1 MENHVKEIVYLYG
14 YQEEEER
21 KRSCY
26 GMGRTVPKL
35 YTEKSA
41 LMLRL
46 PVMNEPPS
54 SESRLVSILA
64 STRNLNGV
72 FSSMNS
78 GEKIKV
84 DFLQERTAQLKRHM
98 NEYITE
104 RYEMYLTRSGAKKP
118 EVGRAAGFTM
128 TELGAIP
135 EGEIPAPIP
144 YQKNSFASVIAQAK
158 RDAKKEVKTEV
169 GVKENWKMGGVMC
182 RIQLLRDLP
191 LRNASKRR
199 FTGNLIWICG

>member
-1 MENHVKEIVYLYG
+1 MSFTENHVKEIVYLYA
-14 YQEEEER
+14 YQEEEEK

-46 PVMNEPPS
+46 PTMNESAS
-54 SESRLVSILA
+54 SESRLVNVLT

-72 FSSMNS
+72 FSSMHS
-78 GEKIKV
+78 VEKMKAE
-84 DFLQERTAQLKRHM
+84 FLQERTAQLKRHM

-144 YQKNSFASVIAQAK
+144 YQTNSFASFIAQAK
-158 RDAKKEVKTEV
+158 KDAKKEVKKEV
-169 GVKENWKMGGVMC
+169 SMNEKWKMENGEWRMENEMC
-182 RIQLLRDLP
+182 YL
-191 LRNASKRR
+191 
-199 FTGNLIWICG
+199 

>member
-1 MENHVKEIVYLYG
+1 MKEIVYLYG
-14 YQEEEER
+14 YQEEEDR
-21 KRSCY
+21 KRTCY

-46 PVMNEPPS
+46 PTMNEPES
-54 SESRLVSILA
+54 SESRLVNILT

-78 GEKIKV
+78 GEKMKV

-98 NEYITE
+98 NAYITE
-104 RYEMYLTRSGAKKP
+104 RYEMYLTRSGSKKP

-144 YQKNSFASVIAQAK
+144 YQKNSFASFIAQAK
-158 RDAKKEVKTEV
+158 KDAKKEAKKEV
-169 GVKENWKMGGVMC
+169 GVKF
-182 RIQLLRDLP
+182 
-191 LRNASKRR
+191 S
-199 FTGNLIWICG
+199 